1 MADIGQVGFAVE
13 VAEDGRHL
21 HDVAE
26 LEELGYSAI
35 WLPGGQIDRPD
46 RVLELLD
53 ATASVVVG
61 TAVLSAA
68 VYGPERVVE
77 LHRAAEDRA
86 PGRTVLGLGGPQQRR
101 SLAAVEAYLDHL
113 DTAQPPVPAE
123 HRMLAALGPRKL
135 EMAARRSA
143 GPLLLLVTPA
153 YLRAV
158 RADLAATSLVVGL
171 LVVLDEDAERARTTA
186 RGTLGFLSGLPGYQ
200 AHLSRLGYTDEQVRN
215 LDEALV
221 DDLVARG
228 SPAAVAERVAELCE
242 AGADHVYVQ
251 MLRGDDQPVGI
262 DAARRLAATLF

>member
-13 VAEDGRHL
+13 VVEDEHHL
-21 HDVAE
+21 REAAE
-26 LEELGYSAI
+26 LEKLGYSAL

-46 RVLELLD
+46 RVLELLA
-53 ATASVVVG
+53 ATASVAVG

-86 PGRTVLGLGGPQQRR
+86 PGRTVLGLGGPRQRR

-113 DTAQPPVPAE
+113 DTAQPAVPPE
-123 HRMLAALGPRKL
+123 HRILAALGPRKL

-153 YLRAV
+153 FVRAV
-158 RADLAATSLVVGL
+158 RADLVATSLVVGMP
-171 LVVLDEDAERARTTA
+171 VVLDDDAERARTTA

-200 AHLSRLGYTDEQVRN
+200 AHLGRLGYTDEQVRN
-215 LDEALV
+215 LDDALV
-221 DDLVARG
+221 DDLVAWG
-228 SPAAVAERVAELCE
+228 SPAAAAERVAELRE

-251 MLRGDDQPVGI
+251 MLRADDQPAGI
-262 DAARRLAATLF
+262 DAARKLAATLF

>member
-1 MADIGQVGFAVE
+1 
-13 VAEDGRHL
+13 VAEDGHHL
-21 HDVAE
+21 HDAAE

-68 VYGPERVVE
+68 VFAPERVVE
-77 LHRAAEDRA
+77 LHRAAEGRA

-101 SLAAVEAYLDHL
+101 SLAAVETYLDHL
-113 DTAQPPVPAE
+113 DDAQSPVPAE

-135 EMAARRSA
+135 EIAARRAA
-143 GPLLLLVTPA
+143 GPILLLVTPA
-153 YLRAV
+153 YVRAV
-158 RADLAATSLVVGL
+158 RADLAAASLVVGL
-171 LVVLDEDAERARTTA
+171 LVVLDDAERARTTA

-200 AHLSRLGYTDEQVRN
+200 AHLGRLGYTDEQVRN
-215 LDEALV
+215 LDDALV

-228 SPAAVAERVAELCE
+228 SPAAVAERVAELRE
-242 AGADHVYVQ
+242 AGADHVYLQ
-251 MLRGDDQPVGI
+251 MLRADDQPAGV
-262 DAARRLAATLF
+262 DAARELAATLF